1 MNTGSGQKEP
11 ILNRS
16 ELLKYFY
23 EGFKPQEKF
32 KVGLEFEKIGVYSSD
47 FTAARYSGSAGI
59 KAFIDE
65 YYKTDNFSYI
75 SEDGNILG
83 LHNRDYE
90 ISLEPGSQFEISTAP
105 KKTVHDIAEEIKNY
119 NKKTSLLAE
128 NFGIKWLGYGIQPL
142 STYENIELIPKKRY
156 QIMTEYLPGKGNS
169 ALVMMRETAGIQTAV
184 DHNSEE
190 DAYYKLRT
198 FLGLSPIVT
207 AMFANS
213 PIRKGKESGYKS
225 YRAFGWLNTDERRCG
240 YISSKIFEENFGFE
254 DYVDVLLDLPMVFLK
269 KDNKWVNMQG
279 ISFREY
285 LDKGFEGY
293 VADID
298 DWLMHRT
305 SFFPEVR
312 LNSYLEIRNCDCQ
325 RADLIP
331 AIPALWKGIAYDNDA
346 MNAAWELV
354 KDFSWEERQNLR
366 REVTKYALDT
376 PIGKLKVLDLA
387 KELVNIAD
395 FSLKKMKNLNAE
407 GDDESIY
414 LERVKELLS
423 RGYSPADEILE
434 LLNNSWKKDLSKLID
449 YVRL

>member
-1 MNTGSGQKEP
+1 
-11 ILNRS
+11 
-16 ELLKYFY
+16 
-23 EGFKPQEKF
+23 
-32 KVGLEFEKIGVYSSD
+32 V
-47 FTAARYSGSAGI
+47 
-59 KAFIDE
+59 
-65 YYKTDNFSYI
+65 
-75 SEDGNILG
+75 
-83 LHNRDYE
+83 
-90 ISLEPGSQFEISTAP
+90 
-105 KKTVHDIAEEIKNY
+105 
-119 NKKTSLLAE
+119 
-128 NFGIKWLGYGIQPL
+128 
-142 STYENIELIPKKRY
+142 
-156 QIMTEYLPGKGNS
+156 
-169 ALVMMRETAGIQTAV
+169 
-184 DHNSEE
+184 
-190 DAYYKLRT
+190 
-198 FLGLSPIVT
+198 
-207 AMFANS
+207 
-213 PIRKGKESGYKS
+213 
-225 YRAFGWLNTDERRCG
+225 
-240 YISSKIFEENFGFE
+240 
-254 DYVDVLLDLPMVFLK
+254 
-269 KDNKWVNMQG
+269 
-279 ISFREY
+279 
-285 LDKGFEGY
+285 GY

-407 GDDESIY
+407 GEDESIY

-434 LLNNSWKKDLSKLID
+434 LWNNSWKKDLSKLID